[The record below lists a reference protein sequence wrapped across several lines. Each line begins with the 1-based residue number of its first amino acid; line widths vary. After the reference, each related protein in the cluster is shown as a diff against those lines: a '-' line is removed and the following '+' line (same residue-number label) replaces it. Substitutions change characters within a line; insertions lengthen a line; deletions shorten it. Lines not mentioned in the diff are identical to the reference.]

1 MSDQDGQESFKLD
14 ASPHQPRTMCNVQNW
29 NRKRQSAMHSGAC
42 SGTGALVIYLNQ
54 SVSHHAIID
63 SSIWLDNKFGLKK
76 RILNDTFHTLHILPP
91 VLMERLMCWQLA
103 FEILWVP
110 WAYSLAAACCGYS
123 LHTRS
128 SVIKWFSYCR
138 ELFMRLRFR
147 RVSDR
152 CLIRTI

>member
-29 NRKRQSAMHSGAC
+29 NRKRQSAMHSGAF

-63 SSIWLDNKFGLKK
+63 SSIWLDNKFGSKK
-76 RILNDTFHTLHILPP
+76 AHSEWYISYTAHPASGFDGTTY
-91 VLMERLMCWQLA
+91 VLAISFWDLMSTMGL
-103 FEILWVP
+103 L
-110 WAYSLAAACCGYS
+110 LAAACCGYS

-128 SVIKWFSYCR
+128 SVIKWFRYCR

-147 RVSDR
+147 GVSDR